1 MSYSSNYGNQCSK
14 GRYYKMEEQ
23 KAIFLSA
30 LKEHQD
36 KLFRICSIYSASK
49 DDSKDL
55 FQEVLVHIW
64 KSMSSF
70 KGKSSIGTWMFRVT
84 LNVCLRFKSKY
95 TKNQNRFIRL
105 DSVTISNLGSEEDS
119 GKDNERLM
127 ALRKCVK
134 NLNEGDKAFV
144 ALYLEGLA
152 YREISDILGLSE
164 NHIAVKIKRIKS
176 KLFNC
181 INEIL

>member
-1 MSYSSNYGNQCSK
+1 
-14 GRYYKMEEQ
+14 MEKQ
-23 KAIFLSA
+23 KTKFLSA
-30 LKEHQD
+30 LKENQD
-36 KLFRICSIYSASK
+36 KLYRICSIYS
-49 DDSKDL
+49 DGNEDSKDL
-55 FQEVLVHIW
+55 FQEVLVNIW

-70 KGKSSIGTWMFRVT
+70 KGNSSIGTWMFRIA

-95 TKNQNRFIRL
+95 TKNQNPFIRL
-105 DSVTISNLGSEEDS
+105 DSMTIFNIGSEIVSES
-119 GKDNERLM
+119 NNEKLI
-127 ALRKCVK
+127 ALRKCIK
-134 NLNEGDKAFV
+134 KLNDGDKAIV
-144 ALYLEGLA
+144 ALYFEELA

>member
-1 MSYSSNYGNQCSK
+1 
-14 GRYYKMEEQ
+14 MEKQ
-23 KAIFLSA
+23 KNIFLSA
-30 LKEHQD
+30 LKENQD
-36 KLFRICSIYSASK
+36 KLYRICSIYSDSNE
-49 DDSKDL
+49 DSKDL
-55 FQEVLVHIW
+55 FQEVLVNIW

-70 KGKSSIGTWMFRVT
+70 KGNSSIGTWMFRIA
-84 LNVCLRFKSKY
+84 LNVCLRFKSKH

-105 DSVTISNLGSEEDS
+105 DSMTIFNIGSEVEDENS
-119 GKDNERLM
+119 DEKLI

-134 NLNEGDKAFV
+134 KLNNGEKAIV

-181 INEIL
+181 INALL

>member
-1 MSYSSNYGNQCSK
+1 
-14 GRYYKMEEQ
+14 MEKQ
-23 KAIFLSA
+23 KTIFLSA
-30 LKEHQD
+30 LKENQN
-36 KLFRICSIYSASK
+36 KLYRICSIYSDSNE
-49 DDSKDL
+49 DSKDL
-55 FQEVLVHIW
+55 FQEVLVNIW

-70 KGKSSIGTWMFRVT
+70 KGNSSIGTWMFRIA

-105 DSVTISNLGSEEDS
+105 DSMTISNIGSELEDENNDE
-119 GKDNERLM
+119 KLI
-127 ALRKCVK
+127 ALRKCIK
-134 NLNEGDKAFV
+134 KLNDGDKAIV

-181 INEIL
+181 INGIL

>member
-1 MSYSSNYGNQCSK
+1 
-14 GRYYKMEEQ
+14 MEKQ
-23 KAIFLSA
+23 KTTFLSA
-30 LKEHQD
+30 LKENQD
-36 KLFRICSIYSASK
+36 KLYRICSIYSDSNE
-49 DDSKDL
+49 DSKDL

-70 KGKSSIGTWMFRVT
+70 KGNSSIDTWVFRIA
-84 LNVCLRFKSKY
+84 LNVCLRFKSKH

-105 DSVTISNLGSEEDS
+105 DSMTISNIGSEEANEEDS
-119 GKDNERLM
+119 EKLI
-127 ALRKCVK
+127 ALKKCVK
-134 NLNEGDKAFV
+134 KLNEGDKAIV

-164 NHIAVKIKRIKS
+164 NHIAVNIKRIKS

>member
-1 MSYSSNYGNQCSK
+1 
-14 GRYYKMEEQ
+14 MEKQ
-23 KAIFLSA
+23 KSLFLSK
-30 LKEHQD
+30 LEENQD
-36 KLFRICSIYSASK
+36 KLYRLCSIYS
-49 DDSKDL
+49 DNDEDSKDL
-55 FQEVLVHIW
+55 FQEVLVQIW

-70 KGKSSIGTWMFRVT
+70 KGNSSIGTWMFRIA

-105 DSVTISNLGSEEDS
+105 DSMTIFNIGSKIVNESNDEKLI
-119 GKDNERLM
+119 
-127 ALRKCVK
+127 ALRKCFK
-134 NLNEGDKAFV
+134 KLNDGDKTIV
-144 ALYLEGLA
+144 ALYLEELT

>member
-1 MSYSSNYGNQCSK
+1 
-14 GRYYKMEEQ
+14 MEKQ
-23 KAIFLSA
+23 KSLFLSE
-30 LKEHQD
+30 LEENQD
-36 KLFRICSIYSASK
+36 KLYRLCSIYS
-49 DDSKDL
+49 DNNEDLKDL
-55 FQEVLVHIW
+55 FQEVLVQIW

-70 KGKSSIGTWMFRVT
+70 KGNSSIGTWMFRIA

-105 DSVTISNLGSEEDS
+105 DSIAIINISSEVEDENNDE
-119 GKDNERLM
+119 KLI

-134 NLNEGDKAFV
+134 KLNDGEKAIV
-144 ALYLEGLA
+144 ALYFEGLA

-181 INEIL
+181 INGIL

>member
-1 MSYSSNYGNQCSK
+1 
-14 GRYYKMEEQ
+14 MEKQ
-23 KAIFLSA
+23 KNIFLSA
-30 LKEHQD
+30 LNENQD
-36 KLFRICSIYSASK
+36 KLYRICSIYSGSK
-49 DDSKDL
+49 EDSKDL

-70 KGKSSIGTWMFRVT
+70 KGNSSIGTWMFRIA

-105 DSVTISNLGSEEDS
+105 NSMTIFNIGSEVEDEKS
-119 GKDNERLM
+119 DEKLI
-127 ALRKCVK
+127 ALRKCIK
-134 NLNEGDKAFV
+134 KLNDGDKAIV

-181 INEIL
+181 INGIL

>member
-1 MSYSSNYGNQCSK
+1 M
-14 GRYYKMEEQ
+14 
-23 KAIFLSA
+23 
-30 LKEHQD
+30 
-36 KLFRICSIYSASK
+36 FRIA
-49 DDSKDL
+49 
-55 FQEVLVHIW
+55 
-64 KSMSSF
+64 
-70 KGKSSIGTWMFRVT
+70 

-95 TKNQNRFIRL
+95 AKTQNRFIRL
-105 DSVTISNLGSEEDS
+105 DSMTISNLGSEE
-119 GKDNERLM
+119 GNEKNNEKII

-134 NLNEGDKAFV
+134 KLNEGDKAII